1 MNHAIIFRLVA
12 AAGLLL
18 ATAACQTVIDLDLQ
32 DAAPR
37 LTIEGQ
43 LTDDG
48 QPATVRLIRSVGFTA
63 ASSFPAVGGA
73 FVTLRDNAGGLDTLR
88 ETAAAGQ
95 YRGRT
100 LRGQVGRRY
109 TLRVEVEG
117 QAYTATSA
125 LLPAVPLTGLRV
137 RPSGFGDELEL
148 LPEYQ
153 DPAGVPNYY
162 VFRLYRNGRLTQGI
176 FVQSDQLTDGQ
187 PNSVALN
194 VQGPSPVE
202 DALLPGD
209 SVRVD
214 MQHVDAGVYGYFR
227 TLNMLLQVG
236 LASASPANPTSNF
249 SGGALGYFSAYAQ
262 QQRRAKIPR

>member
-1 MNHAIIFRLVA
+1 MIPFRAPRFLA
-12 AAGLLL
+12 AAVLLF
-18 ATAACQTVIDLDLQ
+18 TTACQTVIDLDLQ

-48 QPATVRLIRSVGFTA
+48 QPATVRLIRSVPYTA
-63 ASSFPAVGGA
+63 ASSFPGVSGA
-73 FVTLRDNAGGLDTLR
+73 FLTLRDNAGGLDTLR
-88 ETAAAGQ
+88 ETTTPGQ

-100 LRGQVGRRY
+100 LHGQTGRQY
-109 TLRVEVEG
+109 TLRVEVDG
-117 QAYTATSA
+117 QACTATST
-125 LLPAVPLTGLRV
+125 LLPAVPLTGLQV

-148 LPEYQ
+148 LPAYQ

-187 PNSVALN
+187 PNSRALN
-194 VQGPSPVE
+194 VVGASPVE
-202 DALLPGD
+202 DNLVAGD
-209 SVRVD
+209 SVRVV
-214 MQHVDAGVYGYFR
+214 MQHVDAGVYEYFR

-249 SGGALGYFSAYAQ
+249 SGGVLGYFSTYAQ
-262 QQRRAKIPR
+262 QQRRLLLPR